1 LAAQFFNLI
10 KRFKVAV
17 STKFVGITTLTG
29 SVNWWLKMVMIAK
42 VWVVRWYDPVTG
54 TFTPTGGLNTARQ
67 WHTATLL
74 NNGMV
79 PIVGGHHQ
87 FGDLDI
93 IEACAELYEPA
104 TLIPPNLASITYLD
118 CHRAC
123 SVHAIPG
130 NNAAVHRH
138 GHVQRQQQGAA
149 WRRDVDLIGYDASA
163 DQQRRG
169 QSCGLALA
177 VVRAVAIAAS
187 AGTVTGSATLT
198 RQ

>member
-1 LAAQFFNLI
+1 MVHKTRLLCCLLRLCHCVRGVLGYPYTGRTLYFYRSSTRLLAAQFFNLI

-87 FGDLDI
+87 FGDLCRAVRASHADST
-93 IEACAELYEPA
+93 EPCLDYIPRLSSRLQRPRHPREQRSSSSSRARSA
-104 TLIPPNLASITYLD
+104 TTARSSLAS
-118 CHRAC
+118 
-123 SVHAIPG
+123 
-130 NNAAVHRH
+130 
-138 GHVQRQQQGAA
+138 
-149 WRRDVDLIGYDASA
+149 
-163 DQQRRG
+163 
-169 QSCGLALA
+169 
-177 VVRAVAIAAS
+177 
-187 AGTVTGSATLT
+187 
-198 RQ
+198 